1 MGSLCLLVC
10 GLPCGLWLHVVG
22 MWPPRHRAASIP
34 PPLHRP
40 GGSCQCQSWQPL
52 SWRKEP
58 WGPPAGCG
66 LCSQPGTPRGDHS
79 VRTEV
84 ATTSPEAP
92 WGSPAPAPGHGGEG
106 AKGCVETPPKKKQK
120 GKKKNC
126 KKLLKQSKRRGLK
139 PQRCLCRTPLRLQPW
154 ASRTGKEKIPC
165 PAAGWEDG
173 AAGGSWAAP
182 GSALGSAS
190 PLRALGEVI

>member
-1 MGSLCLLVC
+1 
-10 GLPCGLWLHVVG
+10 
-22 MWPPRHRAASIP
+22 MWALATR
-34 PPLHRP
+34 
-40 GGSCQCQSWQPL
+40 GG
-52 SWRKEP
+52 
-58 WGPPAGCG
+58 
-66 LCSQPGTPRGDHS
+66 D
-79 VRTEV
+79 V
-84 ATTSPEAP
+84 ATTAQSSVHPT
-92 WGSPAPAPGHGGEG
+92 SPASSWWFVSVPILAAPFLEKRAVGATSGLRALLSARDTTRGPQREDRGGHHVPRSSLGLTCPCSRTRRRGSKRLCG
-106 AKGCVETPPKKKQK
+106 NPPQKKQK